1 MDNAMSLWDVLSSF
15 VDTLTGHMALTAC
28 LLAGICAACAPTASP
43 GGAAPAESPAQSQTQ
58 PGGDA
63 AHAIHI
69 NIHKDYGKGL

>member
-1 MDNAMSLWDVLSSF
+1 MKRTTKKLCL
-15 VDTLTGHMALTAC
+15 LLTAC

-63 AHAIHI
+63 AAVRDTLVVVNNSEVQSCDPLSLIHI
-69 NIHKDYGKGL
+69 